1 MLLVTTRKFLFS
13 LTILILSWAATGRA
27 DEAEA
32 PSRDVLV
39 YKDGDRVQGKMIG
52 HKDNFIVFRADRFG
66 ELRVPAS
73 DAVVIRAE
81 KPPEPA
87 PTALAG
93 KSAATPAPATATA
106 AKPETKPQ
114 SVAERAEAEKV
125 SLWEHFSPAVLT
137 AGLQNVFGS
146 WHGRLAVSTE
156 VVSDNADRNNL
167 SVDAKLK
174 RKWKSDEVQLN
185 GRYDFNQTNS
195 LTTTDMI
202 KGDGQWR
209 HDFSK
214 RSFTQYRPSV
224 EWNRASFKNKVPTD
238 YVLLQQEI
246 GAGLSLLTTPARK
259 VRVGVSEN
267 LFDVWNTTP
276 AATHNSRAVES
287 AFLET
292 ELKMPWGML
301 LTDRGVYYY
310 SFTSR
315 NDGWENRAELT
326 KKFTETLSTA
336 IRHETRQGSPD
347 GKAQDYTRLKL
358 LFGLDF

>member
-1 MLLVTTRKFLFS
+1 MLLASTRKFLFF
-13 LTILILSWAATGRA
+13 LSALVLGWTASGRA
-27 DEAEA
+27 DETEA

-39 YKDGDRVQGKMIG
+39 FKDGDRVQGRLVEQKDMI
-52 HKDNFIVFRADRFG
+52 IVFRSDRFG
-66 ELRVPAS
+66 DLRVPVGA
-73 DAVVIRAE
+73 AVVIRAE

-87 PTALAG
+87 PVAAAG
-93 KSAATPAPATATA
+93 ETA
-106 AKPETKPQ
+106 AVPAVVPVATEKPPT
-114 SVAERAEAEKV
+114 VADRAEAEKV
-125 SLWEHFSPAVLT
+125 SRWEHFSSAVLT
-137 AGLQNVFGS
+137 AGLRNVFGS
-146 WHGRLAVSTE
+146 WHGRVAISTE
-156 VVSDNADRNNL
+156 VVSDTADRNNL
-167 SVDAKLK
+167 SLDAKLK
-174 RKWKSDEVQLN
+174 RKWKADEVQLN
-185 GRYDFNQTNS
+185 GRYDFNRTDN

-209 HDFSK
+209 HEFSK
-214 RSFTQYRPSV
+214 RSFAQYRPSL

-246 GAGLSLLTTPARK
+246 GAGVSLLTTPARK

-292 ELKMPWGML
+292 ELKMPWSML

-315 NDGWENRAELT
+315 NDGWENRVELT